1 MSLGNYAELKVAA
14 QKWSHR
20 NDTQE
25 IVEDAI
31 TLCEAELYG
40 NMAALFKV
48 RELETRATATA
59 DTASRYIALPDGY
72 LSMRRLQINA
82 ANTTDIQQ
90 RSADA
95 LKIRPGS
102 GLPQYFATTSQIEF
116 DIVPDSEYTL
126 EMLYYKRPTALSATN
141 DTNAILTGYPNIYL
155 YGTVW
160 AVLAYSGEEDKATE
174 WYGRFLGAIRGANK
188 QDRRGRFSSGA
199 SAAIEGMTP

>member
-31 TLCEAELYG
+31 TLCESEIYG
-40 NMAALFKV
+40 NMGALLKV

-59 DTASRYIALPDGY
+59 DTSSRYIALPDNY

-82 ANTTDIQQ
+82 TSTTDIRQ
-90 RSADA
+90 RTPEA
-95 LKIRPGS
+95 LKIRSGS
-102 GLPQYFATTSQIEF
+102 GLPRYFATTSQLEF
-116 DIVPDSEYTL
+116 DITPDSAYTL
-126 EMLYYKRPTALSATN
+126 EMLYYKRPAALSAAADTN
-141 DTNAILTGYPNIYL
+141 DILTNYPNIYL

-160 AVLAYSGEEDKATE
+160 AVFKYSGEEDKATE
-174 WYGRFLGAIRGANK
+174 WYGSFLGAIRGANK

-199 SAAIEGMTP
+199 SAAIEGLTP